1 MLLEV
6 PHSPALPPGLQQ
18 GLQGLPVRERA
29 QWGSL
34 APPLGPSS
42 QAPNTLTFSPFAPGG
57 PTIVCGECLVSYF
70 ASCRISPIPL
80 PLALLDER
88 FKLGWRW
95 GQKSPVQGPPW
106 VQVLL

>member
-1 MLLEV
+1 MKPGVKWGHIVDVDGHEGGCTILLEV

-42 QAPNTLTFSPFAPGG
+42 QAPTHSP
-57 PTIVCGECLVSYF
+57 S
-70 ASCRISPIPL
+70 L
-80 PLALLDER
+80 PLL
-88 FKLGWRW
+88 
-95 GQKSPVQGPPW
+95 QGARPSS
-106 VQVLL
+106 VGNA